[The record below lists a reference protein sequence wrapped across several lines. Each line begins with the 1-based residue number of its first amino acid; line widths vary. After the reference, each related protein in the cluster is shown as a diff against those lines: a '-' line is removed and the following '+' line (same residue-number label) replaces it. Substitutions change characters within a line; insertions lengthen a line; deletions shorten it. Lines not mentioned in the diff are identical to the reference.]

1 MKRALLIALLAVSP
15 LASTFAASDT
25 GRTTPAAAPAS
36 QADAQLDRMQ
46 ENVKRMLQQV
56 MQMRDAQD
64 PEERRK
70 LMTAHMEA
78 IHTEMQAMHA
88 MQGGPK
94 GEIMGGHGAMHGG
107 MMGGGHTGGGA
118 MGSGGQDMMAQCM
131 AMMQQQKS
139 AKEPPQP
146 QR

>member
-15 LASTFAASDT
+15 LAPAFAASDAGGAT
-25 GRTTPAAAPAS
+25 SAAAPAS

-56 MQMRDAQD
+56 MQMRDAQN
-64 PEERRK
+64 PQERRK

-78 IHTEMQAMHA
+78 IRAEMQAMHA
-88 MQGGPK
+88 MQGGAA
-94 GEIMGGHGAMHGG
+94 GEMMGGHGAMHGG
-107 MMGGGHTGGGA
+107 MMGGGHAGGGA

-131 AMMQQQKS
+131 AMMQQHG
-139 AKEPPQP
+139 APAGQP
-146 QR
+146 GQR